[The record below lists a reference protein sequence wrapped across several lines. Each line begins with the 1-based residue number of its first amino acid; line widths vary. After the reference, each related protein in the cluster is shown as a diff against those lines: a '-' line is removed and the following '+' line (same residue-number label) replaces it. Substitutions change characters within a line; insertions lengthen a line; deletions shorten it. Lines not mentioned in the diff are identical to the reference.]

1 MRTRY
6 HSVQEGH
13 HAGRRSGGGQS
24 RARDRARLTERS
36 YALLQIILAILAFGV
51 LVIVHEFGHFI
62 TAKRGGVQVNEF
74 WIGMGPTL
82 LKHEHKGTLYC
93 LKLLPFGGACVMEGE
108 DGESENEHA
117 FGKAKLPRRMLIVC
131 AGALMNFLVGF
142 LIVLAVMRPNGPN
155 GGYIVSTISEVNP
168 ASTAA
173 ADGGLEAGDEI
184 LKIDGYHILV
194 RTDFDTALA
203 RTGSTTHE
211 ITVRRNG
218 EKVTL
223 PAVKLEAAVTDANG
237 NKRIGITFAELPDSL
252 GMHLSMS
259 VRTAVNYARLVWS
272 SVGMLVSGQV
282 GVDQLSGP
290 VGVAEVMAD
299 TAKYSMISFFQLVAF
314 ISINLGVMNL
324 LPLPALDGGRLV
336 FLIIEGIRRKP
347 VPPRYE
353 GYVHAAGL
361 MLLLMLM
368 VYVTGQDVLRIFMRS
383 N

>member
-1 MRTRY
+1 M
-6 HSVQEGH
+6 
-13 HAGRRSGGGQS
+13 
-24 RARDRARLTERS
+24 
-36 YALLQIILAILAFGV
+36 LQIILAILAFGV

-74 WIGMGPTL
+74 WIGMGPTI

-142 LIVLAVMRPNGPN
+142 LIVLAVMQPNGPN
-155 GGYIVSTISEVNP
+155 GGYIVSTIASVDP

-173 ADGGLEAGDEI
+173 GDLKAGDEI

-194 RTDFDTALA
+194 RSDFETALS
-203 RTGSTTHE
+203 RTASTTHE
-211 ITVRRNG
+211 VTVRREG

-223 PAVKLEAAVTDANG
+223 PSVKLEAAVTDANG

-272 SVGMLVSGQV
+272 RRGHARQRTGRRGSAFWSGRRGRGHGGYRQVQHDLV
-282 GVDQLSGP
+282 
-290 VGVAEVMAD
+290 
-299 TAKYSMISFFQLVAF
+299 
-314 ISINLGVMNL
+314 
-324 LPLPALDGGRLV
+324 LPACGIYLDQPRRDEPAAAARTGR
-336 FLIIEGIRRKP
+336 RSAR
-347 VPPRYE
+347 VPHHRGHPPQAR
-353 GYVHAAGL
+353 AAQ
-361 MLLLMLM
+361 
-368 VYVTGQDVLRIFMRS
+368 V
-383 N
+383 

>member
-1 MRTRY
+1 M
-6 HSVQEGH
+6 
-13 HAGRRSGGGQS
+13 
-24 RARDRARLTERS
+24 
-36 YALLQIILAILAFGV
+36 LQIILAILAFGV

-82 LKHEHKGTLYC
+82 LKHEHRGTLYC

-142 LIVLAVMRPNGPN
+142 LIVLAVMQPNGPN
-155 GGYIVSTISEVNP
+155 GGYIVSTIASVDP

-173 ADGGLEAGDEI
+173 GDLKAGDEI

-194 RTDFDTALA
+194 RSDFETALS
-203 RTGSTTHE
+203 RTASTTYKV
-211 ITVRRNG
+211 TVRREG

-223 PAVKLEAAVTDANG
+223 PSVKLEATVTDANG

-272 SVGMLVSGQV
+272 SMGMLVSGQV
-282 GVDQLSGP
+282 GVDQLAGP
-290 VGVAEVMAD
+290 VGMAEVMAD

>member
-1 MRTRY
+1 M
-6 HSVQEGH
+6 
-13 HAGRRSGGGQS
+13 
-24 RARDRARLTERS
+24 
-36 YALLQIILAILAFGV
+36 LQIILAILAFGV

-142 LIVLAVMRPNGPN
+142 
-155 GGYIVSTISEVNP
+155 
-168 ASTAA
+168 STAA
-173 ADGGLEAGDEI
+173 GDLKAGDEI

-194 RTDFDTALA
+194 RSDFETALS
-203 RTGSTTHE
+203 RTASTTYKV
-211 ITVRRNG
+211 TVRREG

-223 PAVKLEAAVTDANG
+223 PSVKLEATVTDANG

-272 SVGMLVSGQV
+272 SMGMLVSGQV
-282 GVDQLSGP
+282 GVDQLAGP
-290 VGVAEVMAD
+290 VGMAEVMAD

-347 VPPRYE
+347 VPPKYE

>member
-1 MRTRY
+1 M
-6 HSVQEGH
+6 
-13 HAGRRSGGGQS
+13 
-24 RARDRARLTERS
+24 
-36 YALLQIILAILAFGV
+36 LQIILAILAFGV

-82 LKHEHKGTLYC
+82 LKHEYKGTLYC

-142 LIVLAVMRPNGPN
+142 LIVLAVMQPNGPN
-155 GGYIVSTISEVNP
+155 GGYIVSTIASVDS

-173 ADGGLEAGDEI
+173 GDLKAGDEI

-194 RTDFDTALA
+194 RSDFETALS
-203 RTGSTTHE
+203 RTASTTHE
-211 ITVRRNG
+211 VTVRREG

-223 PAVKLEAAVTDANG
+223 PSVKLEATVTDANG

-290 VGVAEVMAD
+290 VSVAEVMAD